1 MRFNVIS
8 ITILFLLFAF
18 LAGFAVSS
26 GIFEK
31 VLNYNLYEKFP
42 ALKTVVCTAASKFEM
57 YKEARRYSAYP
68 DGPGAYKK
76 NINYKNFVIIA
87 FNGIFHTI
95 FEPLFI
101 CVFTPQTI
109 LNFALLPFF
118 LYGTVRYF
126 SRVPIIILTFIA
138 IATYVGMRNVYVE
151 SLIRHRILC
160 DFLYVLIAI
169 AGLRG
174 LITEKSL

>member
-1 MRFNVIS
+1 MRFRVIS
-8 ITILFLLFAF
+8 ITVLFLLAAF
-18 LAGFAVSS
+18 LAGFVVSS

-42 ALKTVVCTAASKFEM
+42 ALKAVVYAAASKFEM

-68 DGPGAYKK
+68 KGPAAYKK
-76 NINYKNFVIIA
+76 TITCKNFVIIA
-87 FNGIFHTI
+87 FNGIFHAI

-101 CVFTPQTI
+101 CAFTPQVV
-109 LNFALLPFF
+109 LNFILFPFF
-118 LYGTVRYF
+118 LYGAIRYF
-126 SRVPIIILTFIA
+126 TRVPIIILTFIT
-138 IATYVGMRNVYVE
+138 IAVYVGMRNVYVE
-151 SLIRHRILC
+151 SLIRHRIPC

>member
-1 MRFNVIS
+1 MRFRVIS
-8 ITILFLLFAF
+8 ITVLFLLAAF
-18 LAGFAVSS
+18 LAGFVVSS

-42 ALKTVVCTAASKFEM
+42 AIKEAVFTARGKFEN
-57 YKEARRYSAYP
+57 YKEAKRYMIYP
-68 DGPGAYKK
+68 GGSIAYKESLSV
-76 NINYKNFVIIA
+76 KNFIIIA
-87 FNGIFHTI
+87 FKSMFHTI

-101 CVFTPQTI
+101 CVFTPQTV
-109 LNFALLPFF
+109 LNFILFPFF
-118 LYGTVRYF
+118 LYGAIRYF
-126 SRVPIIILTFIA
+126 TRVPVIILTFTVIA
-138 IATYVGMRNVYVE
+138 VYVGMRNVYVE
-151 SLIRHRILC
+151 ALIRHRIPC